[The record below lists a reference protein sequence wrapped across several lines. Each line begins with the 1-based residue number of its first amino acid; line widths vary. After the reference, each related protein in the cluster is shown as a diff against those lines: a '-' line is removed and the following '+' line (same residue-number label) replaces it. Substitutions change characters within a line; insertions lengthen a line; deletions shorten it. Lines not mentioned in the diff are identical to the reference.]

1 MLLLGDEVSM
11 LVGNLSGILSS
22 GAICVVVSL
31 VSARNRVVN
40 DAEVWENTRDI
51 DSPLSPWTE
60 LYARYMTTSHVISTV
75 RSRRVRSHKPI
86 MMTST
91 PTFNM

>member
-31 VSARNRVVN
+31 VNRRNRVVN

-60 LYARYMTTSHVISTV
+60 LYAGYDDVTSGHSPPARGVEEA
-75 RSRRVRSHKPI
+75 
-86 MMTST
+86 
-91 PTFNM
+91 

>member
-31 VSARNRVVN
+31 VSERNRVVN

-60 LYARYMTTSHVISTV
+60 LYARYDDVTSGHSPPARGVEEA
-75 RSRRVRSHKPI
+75 
-86 MMTST
+86 
-91 PTFNM
+91 